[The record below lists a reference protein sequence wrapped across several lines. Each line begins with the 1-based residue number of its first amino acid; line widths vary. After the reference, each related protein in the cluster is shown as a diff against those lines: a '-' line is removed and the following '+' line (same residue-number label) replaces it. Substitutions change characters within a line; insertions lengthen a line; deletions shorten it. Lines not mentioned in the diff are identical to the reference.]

1 MGVGDP
7 ALQEAL
13 GKVIRR
19 RREARHVSQEQL
31 GFQAGLHRT
40 YVSMLERGL
49 RNPSLTVISKLSGAL
64 GTTMASLLGAVERDL
79 R

>member
-1 MGVGDP
+1 MGDQ

-13 GKVIRR
+13 GLVIRR

-31 GFQAGLHRT
+31 AFQSGLHRT

-49 RNPSLTVISKLSGAL
+49 RNPSVTVIRKLSGAL

>member
-1 MGVGDP
+1 MLKSAFGRVM
-7 ALQEAL
+7 
-13 GKVIRR
+13 RR
-19 RREARHVSQEQL
+19 RREHQRVSQEQL
-31 GFQAGLHRT
+31 AFRAGLHRT